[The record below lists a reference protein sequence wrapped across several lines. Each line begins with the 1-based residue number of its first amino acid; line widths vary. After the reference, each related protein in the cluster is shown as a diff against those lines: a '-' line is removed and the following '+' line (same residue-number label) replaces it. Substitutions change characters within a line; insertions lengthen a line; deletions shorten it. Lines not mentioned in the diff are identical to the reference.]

1 MATNSSI
8 GQCATEAAWDARSAH
23 KQPLAGGPLGIVT
36 RNSSP
41 TVFVDHETGEIHPA
55 EINSDGFYRLITTPE
70 QARAKRWARKSVVN
84 RILPESRVSKCM
96 NWRRPV
102 PGYGLAEIDVCK
114 GTHGKAFYQ
123 GLMAC
128 GDIWGCA
135 CCAGKISERRRL
147 ELQAAI
153 ASATALGWSTH
164 FVTLTVPHGIGDDL
178 DLLLEALSG
187 SLKRLSTGKYSIKRQ
202 LSERFPGSVLHGYIR
217 ASEVTHGL
225 DNGWHPH
232 FHILVFTSPDL
243 APRDLWS
250 VYSPAWQRACRLS
263 GLPEPSDLHGCTVQ
277 DGTKAAVYAS
287 KWGLE
292 DEMTKAHTKQ
302 SRGKGATPFGLL
314 DAILDGED
322 PVYPKPLATALFV
335 QFTKSFKGRR
345 QLFWSVGLR
354 AKLDLAPEL
363 SDQELVDLPDDE
375 RAVQLATLDDDD
387 WRAIRRSRQ
396 EAHILTV
403 AESNPSLLRQVVQS
417 LRDAMPEFEPLPESA
432 VPAPQSVGVQLDD
445 ATLDQLAS
453 DFDIT
458 RDRLV
463 FEWANYRNSY
473 LKGFSHGK
481 AHPKKASSPL
491 LFPSA
496 HAYGGGGQGVFS
508 DDLESSGGTEPKA
521 AQLGF
526 SFDSPYALCRG

>member
-1 MATNSSI
+1 M
-8 GQCATEAAWDARSAH
+8 
-23 KQPLAGGPLGIVT
+23 
-36 RNSSP
+36 
-41 TVFVDHETGEIHPA
+41 
-55 EINSDGFYRLITTPE
+55 RL
-70 QARAKRWARKSVVN
+70 RA
-84 RILPESRVSKCM
+84 
-96 NWRRPV
+96 PV
-102 PGYGLAEIDVCK
+102 PGGTLADIEIMK
-114 GTHGKAFYQ
+114 GIHQKAFYQ
-123 GLMAC
+123 GLQV
-128 GDIWGCA
+128 CA
-135 CCAGKISERRRL
+135 RVWHCPVCAAKISERRRL
-147 ELQAAI
+147 ELKEALLAAR
-153 ASATALGWSTH
+153 SQGMRLH
-164 FVTLTVPHGIGDDL
+164 FVTLTVPHGAGDDIKE
-178 DLLLEALSG
+178 LLARLSDA
-187 SLKRLSTGKYSIKRQ
+187 LKRLSQGKYSIKRCIEQ
-202 LSERFPGSVLHGYIR
+202 DLSGEVLHGYIR
-217 ASEVTHGL
+217 ALEVTHGQ
-225 DNGWHPH
+225 NGFHPH
-232 FHILVFTSPDL
+232 FHMILFTSPGIESAYLEGAYL
-243 APRDLWS
+243 A
-250 VYSPAWQRACRLS
+250 AWQRACLLS

>member
-1 MATNSSI
+1 MQEFESFSLGSGGA
-8 GQCATEAAWDARSAH
+8 GLGA
-23 KQPLAGGPLGIVT
+23 AGGAPLGIVT

-41 TVFVDHETGEIHPA
+41 AVFVDHETGEIHT
-55 EINSDGFYRLITTPE
+55 IQLNKDGTSRPVLTPE
-70 QARAKRWARKSVVN
+70 QSRAKRWARKSVVN

-135 CCAGKISERRRL
+135 CCAAKVSERRRV
-147 ELQAAI
+147 ELQSAI
-153 ASATALGWSTH
+153 ASATALGWATH

-178 DLLLEALSG
+178 DLLLEALSS
-187 SLKRLSTGKYSIKRQ
+187 SLKRLSTGKYSVKRQ
-202 LSERFPGSVLHGYIR
+202 LSDRFSGSSLHGYIR
-217 ASEVTHGL
+217 ASEVTHGQ
-225 DNGWHPH
+225 NGWHPH
-232 FHILVFTSPDL
+232 FHILVFTSPELSPDDL
-243 APRDLWS
+243 RS
-250 VYSPAWQRACRLS
+250 VYAPAWQRACRLS

-314 DAILDGED
+314 DAILDGDD
-322 PVYPKPLATALFV
+322 PLYPKPLATALFV

-354 AKLDLAPEL
+354 AKLDLAAEL
-363 SDQELVDLPDDE
+363 SDQELVDLPEDE
-375 RAVQLATLDDDD
+375 RASQLATLDDDD
-387 WRAIRRSRQ
+387 WRAIRRFRQ

-403 AESNPSLLRQVVQS
+403 AESNPSLLRRVVQS
-417 LRDAMPEFEPLPESA
+417 LRDAMPVKSPSLPPSA
-432 VPAPQSVGVQLDD
+432 VVPPSTVNFLDA
-445 ATLDQLAS
+445 ATKDQLVL
-453 DFDIT
+453 DW
-458 RDRLV
+458 V
-463 FEWANYRNSY
+463 NYRNSY
-473 LKGFSHGK
+473 TKGAFNGK
-481 AHPKKASSPL
+481 TTSKKAAGPVL
-491 LFPSA
+491 LPSA
-496 HAYGGGGQGVFS
+496 DEIGSGFWMDRFLSGSEPLGS
-508 DDLESSGGTEPKA
+508 DVRGS
-521 AQLGF
+521 QLGF
-526 SFDSPYALCRG
+526 SFDSAYALRRG

>member
-1 MATNSSI
+1 MNRESRAS
-8 GQCATEAAWDARSAH
+8 GA
-23 KQPLAGGPLGIVT
+23 GPLGIVT

-345 QLFWSVGLR
+345 QLFWSVG
-354 AKLDLAPEL
+354 
-363 SDQELVDLPDDE
+363 
-375 RAVQLATLDDDD
+375 
-387 WRAIRRSRQ
+387 
-396 EAHILTV
+396 
-403 AESNPSLLRQVVQS
+403 
-417 LRDAMPEFEPLPESA
+417 
-432 VPAPQSVGVQLDD
+432 
-445 ATLDQLAS
+445 
-453 DFDIT
+453 
-458 RDRLV
+458 
-463 FEWANYRNSY
+463 
-473 LKGFSHGK
+473 
-481 AHPKKASSPL
+481 
-491 LFPSA
+491 
-496 HAYGGGGQGVFS
+496 
-508 DDLESSGGTEPKA
+508 
-521 AQLGF
+521 
-526 SFDSPYALCRG
+526 

>member
-1 MATNSSI
+1 MNRESRAS
-8 GQCATEAAWDARSAH
+8 GA
-23 KQPLAGGPLGIVT
+23 GPLGIVT

-114 GTHGKAFYQ
+114 GSHGKAFYQ

-135 CCAGKISERRRL
+135 CCAGKVSERRRL
-147 ELQAAI
+147 ELQTAI

-202 LSERFPGSVLHGYIR
+202 LSERFPGSVMHGYIR

-243 APRDLWS
+243 VPQDLWS

-322 PVYPKPLATALFV
+322 PVYPKALATALFV

-354 AKLDLAPEL
+354 DKLDLAPEL
-363 SDQELVDLPDDE
+363 SDQELVELPEDE

-387 WRAIRRSRQ
+387 WRAIRRFRQ

-417 LRDAMPEFEPLPESA
+417 LRDAMPVQEP
-432 VPAPQSVGVQLDD
+432 PAPADAAPPIVVPLD
-445 ATLDQLAS
+445 ASTRDQLILS
-453 DFDIT
+453 
-458 RDRLV
+458 
-463 FEWANYRNSY
+463 WANYRNCY
-473 LKGFSHGK
+473 LKGFSHDK
-481 AHPKKASSPL
+481 ASTKKAPSPL

-496 HAYGGGGQGVFS
+496 HAHGGGRQGVFS